1 MTFQFRCP
9 NGHLLEAEDH
19 DIGQVVH
26 CPVCATAMTI
36 PPNPAAPPVAAPVSP
51 AYVAPAA
58 PVTPIAPS
66 AGGDYAMVAPEAVY
80 DEPEEVEAF
89 PDVTGE
95 DELAESEFQV
105 DTGDESRDDSDVPNF
120 DGEMENKDE
129 LHIACPN
136 GHVLVVTRDL
146 LQEEAICPHCNAE
159 FELLERNS
167 VEAKQKRAIQAE
179 RRAEKTERVFL
190 YWGIGVAVLV
200 VGAIIGLAIAYS
212 N

>member
-26 CPVCATAMTI
+26 CPVCATAMAI
-36 PPNPAAPPVAAPVSP
+36 PPNPAGPPMAAPVSP
-51 AYVAPAA
+51 AY
-58 PVTPIAPS
+58 
-66 AGGDYAMVAPEAVY
+66 VAPEAVY

-159 FELLERNS
+159 FELVERNS

>member
-51 AYVAPAA
+51 AY
-58 PVTPIAPS
+58 
-66 AGGDYAMVAPEAVY
+66 VAPEAVY

>member
-26 CPVCATAMTI
+26 CPVCATAMAI
-36 PPNPAAPPVAAPVSP
+36 PPNPAGPPMAAPVSP
-51 AYVAPAA
+51 AY
-58 PVTPIAPS
+58 
-66 AGGDYAMVAPEAVY
+66 VAPEAVY

>member
-26 CPVCATAMTI
+26 CPVCATAMAI
-36 PPNPAAPPVAAPVSP
+36 PPNPAGPPMAAPVSP
-51 AYVAPAA
+51 AY
-58 PVTPIAPS
+58 
-66 AGGDYAMVAPEAVY
+66 VAPEAVY

-89 PDVTGE
+89 LDVTGE